1 MSEMQAIND
10 HLTGFQCIRCGTL
23 HSLADYPEGCP
34 NCSADQHPASVVP
47 VYDDAMPPA
56 FGCGTGRGMKRFAH
70 RLPYASFPSLGEG
83 DTPLVELPGLAE
95 ELGLQRLS
103 IKLESANPTGSHKD
117 RMSAQFVARARDR
130 GCSGVIA
137 ASSGNA
143 GASLAAYA
151 AAAGLP
157 CIIVTTPAISPPW
170 RRAIEM
176 AGAEI
181 IYTEDSLERWAI
193 VRRKVGEEGYA
204 SATNYLDPPVGSDPY
219 GVDGYKTLGY
229 ELAEDQATAEVDAVF
244 VPTARGDLLWGIY
257 HGLADAIAEG
267 KLSRLPR
274 LIAVEPFARL
284 EQVLAGQDLRMHFA
298 GKSLLVS
305 IGGATVTYQSYLAVA
320 ESRGTAISVPQDQA
334 LFDQQTLA
342 RHGLYL
348 ELSAAASLSGLRQAI
363 QHPGEAIRS
372 AILIGTSHGYKE
384 GG

>member
-1 MSEMQAIND
+1 MQAINN
-10 HLTGFQCIRCGTL
+10 HLSGFRCIRCKTL
-23 HSLADYPEGCP
+23 HPVADYPEGCP
-34 NCSADQHPASVVP
+34 NCSADQHPASVTP
-47 VYDDAMPPA
+47 AYDDTMPRA
-56 FGCGTGRGMKRFAH
+56 FGGGTGRGMPRFAH
-70 RLPYASFPSLGEG
+70 RLPYAAFQSLGEG
-83 DTPLVELPGLAE
+83 DTPLVELPGLAD

-117 RMSAQFVARARDR
+117 RMSAQFVARAKDR
-130 GCSGVIA
+130 GGAGVIA

-151 AAAGLP
+151 AAAGVP

-193 VRRKVGEEGYA
+193 VRRKVREEGYA

-229 ELAEDQATAEVDAVF
+229 ELAEDEAAAEVDAIF

-257 HGLADAIAEG
+257 RGLADAVAEG
-267 KLSRLPR
+267 KRTRLPR
-274 LIAVEPFARL
+274 LIVVEPFPRL
-284 EQVLAGQDLRMHFA
+284 EQVLAGQDLRMHFP

-305 IGGATVTYQSYLAVA
+305 IGGTTVTYQSYLAVT
-320 ESRGTAISVPQDQA
+320 ESRGRAVSVPQDKA
-334 LFDQQTLA
+334 LADQQTLA
-342 RHGLYL
+342 RNGIYL
-348 ELSAAASLSGLRQAI
+348 ELSAAASLTGLRQAI
-363 QHPGEAIRS
+363 LRPGEAIRS
-372 AILIGTSHGYKE
+372 AVLIGTSHGYKE
-384 GG
+384 SG

>member
-1 MSEMQAIND
+1 MQAIND

-23 HSLADYPEGCP
+23 HSVADYPEGCP
-34 NCSADQHPASVVP
+34 SCSADHHPASVVP

-56 FGCGTGRGMKRFAH
+56 FGSSTGRGMKRFAH

-83 DTPLVELPGLAE
+83 DTPLVELPRLAH
-95 ELGLQRLS
+95 ELGLQGLS

-117 RMSAQFVARARDR
+117 RMSAQFVARASDR
-130 GCSGVIA
+130 GCPGVIA

-143 GASLAAYA
+143 GASLGAYA

-157 CIIVTTPAISPPW
+157 CIIVTTPAISRPW

-181 IYTEDSLERWAI
+181 IYTEDSLERWSI
-193 VRRKVGEEGYA
+193 VRRKVREEGYA

-219 GVDGYKTLGY
+219 GDKTLGY
-229 ELAEDQATAEVDAVF
+229 ELAEDQATAYVDAVF

-257 HGLADAIAEG
+257 HGLADAVAEG

-274 LIAVEPFARL
+274 LVAVEPFPRL

-305 IGGATVTYQSYLAVA
+305 IGGATVTYQSYLAVT
-320 ESRGTAISVPQDQA
+320 ESRGTAIAVPQDQA
-334 LFDQQTLA
+334 LADQQTLA

-363 QHPGEAIRS
+363 QRPSEAIRS
-372 AILIGTSHGYKE
+372 AVLIGTSHAYKE